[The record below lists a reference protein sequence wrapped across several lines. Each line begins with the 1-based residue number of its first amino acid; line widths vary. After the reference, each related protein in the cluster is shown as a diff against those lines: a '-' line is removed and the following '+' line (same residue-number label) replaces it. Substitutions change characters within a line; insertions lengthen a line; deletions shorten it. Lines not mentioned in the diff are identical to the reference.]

1 MQRIADVR
9 NANAVLQW
17 DQETYLP
24 KKGASIR
31 GQQLSTLS
39 EIAHQMFSENELGN
53 ILRELN
59 EKDDLSFTEKR
70 NVALTLEDYQKNKKY
85 TSEFVRKLSDQVN
98 KTFHSWIESRK
109 QNSFSLFQNDLS
121 ALVELKKQETEILGY
136 KDHPYNALLN
146 EFEKGSTVQ
155 MLDPIFE
162 QLLPKLK
169 DIVSKV
175 MAKPVVD
182 DSFLYQNFPKP

>member
-1 MQRIADVR
+1 MATTKELYEQYKSKMQRIADVR

-53 ILRELN
+53 ILKELN

-70 NVALTLEDYQKNKKY
+70 NVALTLEDYQKNKNL
-85 TSEFVRKLSDQVN
+85 FVNFRTRLIKLFIPGLNREN
-98 KTFHSWIESRK
+98 KT
-109 QNSFSLFQNDLS
+109 LS
-121 ALVELKKQETEILGY
+121 PFFKMIYRL
-136 KDHPYNALLN
+136 LLN
-146 EFEKGSTVQ
+146 LKNK
-155 MLDPIFE
+155 
-162 QLLPKLK
+162 KLK
-169 DIVSKV
+169 YWVIKTILI
-175 MAKPVVD
+175 M
-182 DSFLYQNFPKP
+182 LY